1 MITVWISG
9 ISFKAYADIS
19 FECTSDAGKGVTDL
33 KTSLESI
40 FEDNLV
46 ETKDDFLKTVSTE
59 NQYIKSMIS
68 DRKILQPSVNSQ
80 GLKHS
85 KADELEVVRVGG
97 ESMGLLYCRLIP
109 LVLLLV
115 DDKICYPDW
124 RMYLIVEK
132 KTDQQDSP
140 QKLLGFAALY
150 RFFHYPDSH
159 RLRLGQMLVLPP
171 YQRKGYGGHLL
182 QTLTDMVVSDNMYDL
197 SIEEPLEVLQHVRV
211 CIDIPRLLALEAI
224 SELSCR
230 DSGASRK
237 RVIDVPTE
245 YDPEASFVMLKTT
258 GGGGDEPKEVE
269 MEENDKKIQEEQLQ
283 KLVDER
289 MEAIKLV
296 EQKIK
301 EFILSPSSEY
311 KMKEHKTGVDPSLSK
326 FVEHY
331 LKKQFDE
338 RQMEALCTA
347 VYEDALPF
355 TLIQGPPGT
364 GKTHTI
370 IGILNLKPRYLVCAP
385 SNAATDDILLKL
397 LRISFL
403 GQKLEKYNPK
413 IVRIGF
419 NSQLEDA
426 KMVCLEAKAKTYI
439 RKTNQEVLIQ
449 QLNPGTNSD
458 LEVTFLEE
466 AIVIFTTVSGCKE
479 RILQSINDN
488 AFNLVIIDEA
498 GRMHPSISQFPY
510 THFYMGQLKDS
521 DLIRSR
527 GELPYLRPY
536 VFYDVGN
543 EVEQKPGSS
552 SSSSYFNERESVV
565 CYELYNQLQ
574 DNMKLHGR
582 KDEIRVGVI
591 TPYTKQV
598 ECIKKRFVEGLNEEA
613 LKNICFETIDA
624 FQGQERDVII
634 LSCVRTQDLGFV
646 SDRRRMNV
654 ALTRAK
660 RVLWVVGKKTALIHS
675 KDWNALILDAERRKC
690 CHNY

>member
-40 FEDNLV
+40 FADNLV
-46 ETKDDFLKTVSTE
+46 ETKDDFLKTFSTE

-68 DRKILQPSVNSQ
+68 DGKILQPSVNSQ
-80 GLKHS
+80 GLKDS

-296 EQKIK
+296 EQKVSVK
-301 EFILSPSSEY
+301 SS
-311 KMKEHKTGVDPSLSK
+311 
-326 FVEHY
+326 
-331 LKKQFDE
+331 
-338 RQMEALCTA
+338 
-347 VYEDALPF
+347 
-355 TLIQGPPGT
+355 
-364 GKTHTI
+364 
-370 IGILNLKPRYLVCAP
+370 
-385 SNAATDDILLKL
+385 
-397 LRISFL
+397 
-403 GQKLEKYNPK
+403 
-413 IVRIGF
+413 
-419 NSQLEDA
+419 
-426 KMVCLEAKAKTYI
+426 
-439 RKTNQEVLIQ
+439 
-449 QLNPGTNSD
+449 
-458 LEVTFLEE
+458 
-466 AIVIFTTVSGCKE
+466 
-479 RILQSINDN
+479 
-488 AFNLVIIDEA
+488 
-498 GRMHPSISQFPY
+498 
-510 THFYMGQLKDS
+510 
-521 DLIRSR
+521 
-527 GELPYLRPY
+527 
-536 VFYDVGN
+536 
-543 EVEQKPGSS
+543 
-552 SSSSYFNERESVV
+552 
-565 CYELYNQLQ
+565 
-574 DNMKLHGR
+574 
-582 KDEIRVGVI
+582 
-591 TPYTKQV
+591 
-598 ECIKKRFVEGLNEEA
+598 
-613 LKNICFETIDA
+613 
-624 FQGQERDVII
+624 
-634 LSCVRTQDLGFV
+634 
-646 SDRRRMNV
+646 
-654 ALTRAK
+654 
-660 RVLWVVGKKTALIHS
+660 
-675 KDWNALILDAERRKC
+675 
-690 CHNY
+690 